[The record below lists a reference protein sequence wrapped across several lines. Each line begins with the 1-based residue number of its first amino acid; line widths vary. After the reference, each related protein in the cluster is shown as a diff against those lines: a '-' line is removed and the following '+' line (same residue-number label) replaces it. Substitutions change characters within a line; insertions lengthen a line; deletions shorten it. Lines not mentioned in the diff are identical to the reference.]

1 MGLEQLSDIPLAL
14 AGLNRPNLDDA
25 VSVQRVKPGRLGID
39 HDFTHGN
46 VSQKVHQ
53 KSLFVI

>member
-1 MGLEQLSDIPLAL
+1 MA
-14 AGLNRPNLDDA
+14 
-25 VSVQRVKPGRLGID
+25 VQRVNAGRLGID
-39 HDFTHGN
+39 HDFTHRR